1 MKVRLAE
8 LNDLKYIHSLSKIE
22 SNALGFIPN
31 TAYEAAITGEK
42 TGKRWSNTCNDK
54 LWLCEENGD
63 KVGFLLMSFGRWS
76 KVNQIA
82 IQEDARRI
90 ERGKALI
97 DAGMKHGQSRGI
109 QDFACGCADDLASNQ
124 FWKGVGWKQLGD
136 RKGISHKNTWK
147 ETSKRKVNIYHF
159 QQNSLFFN

>member
-1 MKVRLAE
+1 MKQQLLV
-8 LNDLKYIHSLSKIE
+8 K
-22 SNALGFIPN
+22 
-31 TAYEAAITGEK
+31 
-42 TGKRWSNTCNDK
+42 K
-54 LWLCEENGD
+54 LVKDGQILVMINYGCAKKMEI
-63 KVGFLLMSFGRWS
+63 KLVFS

-159 QQNSLFFN
+159 QQNSLFF

>member
-97 DAGMKHGQSRGI
+97 DAGMKHGQSKGI

-159 QQNSLFFN
+159 QQNSLFF

>member
-8 LNDLKYIHSLSKIE
+8 INDLKYIHSLSKTE

-159 QQNSLFFN
+159 QQNSLFF

>member
-8 LNDLKYIHSLSKIE
+8 INDLKYIHSLSKTE

-109 QDFACGCADDLASNQ
+109 QHFACGCADDLASSQ
-124 FWKGVGWKQLGD
+124 FWKGVGWKQLGL
-136 RKGISHKNTWK
+136 
-147 ETSKRKVNIYHF
+147 
-159 QQNSLFFN
+159 SLIHI